1 MLKNH
6 GRHNRIIRACI
17 EILFCNELLLENNSS
32 NMLQLST
39 REGSFPPER
48 CQPLSDLP
56 NHCSLQMSSTGCHPS
71 KLYFHE
77 LIEETGRASGLPY
90 SKLHQVGKRG
100 PSSRGGLLSFL
111 SFMSSATLTRWQL
124 WGWVSFVRC
133 PSPCQVS
140 RQPCWETRVLSGRHA
155 GSRHT
160 PPK

>member
-39 REGSFPPER
+39 LEGSFPPER

-77 LIEETGRASGLPY
+77 LIEETGRASGLSY
-90 SKLHQVGKRG
+90 SKLHRVGNPGRVATEG
-100 PSSRGGLLSFL
+100 CFPFFPLCRQLHWPGGSCV
-111 SFMSSATLTRWQL
+111 
-124 WGWVSFVRC
+124 GWVSFVQC

-140 RQPCWETRVLSGRHA
+140 RQHCWETCTLSGLHA
-155 GSRHT
+155 GPVHT
-160 PPK
+160 PTK

>member
-77 LIEETGRASGLPY
+77 LIEETSRALGRPY
-90 SKLHQVGKRG
+90 SKLHRAGKQG
-100 PSSRGGLLSFL
+100 PSSYGGLLFFL
-111 SFMSSATLTRWQL
+111 SL
-124 WGWVSFVRC
+124 VSGHGGSCGLGLFCPMPQSLSGEQAALLGNPRPVWPPFRC
-133 PSPCQVS
+133 PPQAS
-140 RQPCWETRVLSGRHA
+140 
-155 GSRHT
+155 
-160 PPK
+160 

>member
-39 REGSFPPER
+39 LEGSFPPER

-77 LIEETGRASGLPY
+77 LIEETSRASGLPY
-90 SKLHQVGKRG
+90 SKLHRVGKRG
-100 PSSRGGLLSFL
+100 PSSQGGLLSFL
-111 SFMSSATLTRWQL
+111 SFMSSAILTRWQL
-124 WGWVSFVRC
+124 CGLGLFC
-133 PSPCQVS
+133 PVPQS
-140 RQPCWETRVLSGRHA
+140 LSGEQAALLGNLRPVWPPCGSPPHA
-155 GSRHT
+155 Y
-160 PPK
+160 